1 LVDGPDHGD
10 LDLAADGS
18 FVYTPSLN
26 FHGQDSFS
34 YRAFD
39 GQGYSSAVPV
49 SLTITAVNDVP
60 VAVGETYTTT
70 EDVTLTV
77 VAPGVLAND
86 DDVDN
91 DPLAAVLVTDVAH
104 GQLALQPDGSFVYTP
119 TAGYSGPDSF
129 SYRASDGLLHSN
141 PVSVLI
147 TVEAGLEFE
156 LYLPT
161 VLKP

>member
-1 LVDGPDHGD
+1 
-10 LDLAADGS
+10 
-18 FVYTPSLN
+18 
-26 FHGQDSFS
+26 
-34 YRAFD
+34 
-39 GQGYSSAVPV
+39 
-49 SLTITAVNDVP
+49 
-60 VAVGETYTTT
+60 
-70 EDVTLTV
+70 
-77 VAPGVLAND
+77 
-86 DDVDN
+86 
-91 DPLAAVLVTDVAH
+91 LVTDVAH